1 MQVSAPARRLL
12 SWRHK
17 IEAKAV
23 DIYFGR
29 RRVIHANNWLV
40 KVQSL
45 FMTGSCLVHHAAA
58 RGMHDTLLE
67 RILSLLISSLSAA
80 CNLHSN
86 EHSPSVSA
94 GRMLLHPAASLAAAP
109 S

>member
-45 FMTGSCLVHHAAA
+45 FITGSCLVHHAAA
-58 RGMHDTLLE
+58 RGLHDTLLE
-67 RILSLLISSLSAA
+67 SNLSVLVCFPPCCLHA
-80 CNLHSN
+80 CMTPCLT
-86 EHSPSVSA
+86 A
-94 GRMLLHPAASLAAAP
+94 TCFL
-109 S
+109 

>member
-1 MQVSAPARRLL
+1 MHAAQHGPGLLVQVTAPARRLL

-17 IEAKAV
+17 IKAKAV

-40 KVQSL
+40 KVRSL

-58 RGMHDTLLE
+58 RGLHDTLLE
-67 RILSLLISSLSAA
+67 SSLSLVIQLPPY
-80 CNLHSN
+80 CLHVAF
-86 EHSPSVSA
+86 E
-94 GRMLLHPAASLAAAP
+94 
-109 S
+109 

>member
-29 RRVIHANNWLV
+29 RRVIHANNWLA
-40 KVQSL
+40 KVRSL
-45 FMTGSCLVHHAAA
+45 HITGSCLVHHAAA
-58 RGMHDTLLE
+58 SGLHDTLHDS
-67 RILSLLISSLSAA
+67 ILSLVIYFPP
-80 CNLHSN
+80 CCLHVAF
-86 EHSPSVSA
+86 E
-94 GRMLLHPAASLAAAP
+94 
-109 S
+109 